1 MLEQT
6 DPLTSL
12 IKESTPYSKPRKRDD
27 ELWKGILED
36 VFDDFLRFFFPNADE
51 LFDLKKK
58 FEFLDK
64 EFNRLFPPEE
74 GVAGVRFVDKLVKVH
89 LKNGEPKFVLIHVE
103 IQGHKGHEDLRARM
117 FRYFYR
123 AKDKHNV
130 SISAFAVLI
139 DDDKNFHPKFYNE
152 EFLGTKVKYEFN
164 TYKVLDQDEQ
174 TLRSNTNPFA
184 VVALVVLM
192 ALKNKNVDDE
202 DLKQI
207 KLDLTKELIKR
218 KVSRAK
224 HIKIMDFL
232 AYYVNFENREMMAKF
247 EQEVELLTG
256 RTTPMGVKEILMD
269 RAKNEGIEKGRA
281 EGRHEEA
288 LEIARKLKIEGLSVE
303 FIAKTTSLTIEE
315 IEAL

>member
-1 MLEQT
+1 M
-6 DPLTSL
+6 
-12 IKESTPYSKPRKRDD
+12 
-27 ELWKGILED
+27 
-36 VFDDFLRFFFPNADE
+36 
-51 LFDLKKK
+51 
-58 FEFLDK
+58 
-64 EFNRLFPPEE
+64 
-74 GVAGVRFVDKLVKVH
+74 
-89 LKNGEPKFVLIHVE
+89 
-103 IQGHKGHEDLRARM
+103 
-117 FRYFYR
+117 
-123 AKDKHNV
+123 
-130 SISAFAVLI
+130 
-139 DDDKNFHPKFYNE
+139 
-152 EFLGTKVKYEFN
+152 
-164 TYKVLDQDEQ
+164 DQDEQ
-174 TLRSNTNPFA
+174 TLRSNANPFA

-281 EGRHEEA
+281 EGEAIGRHEEA
-288 LEIARKLKIEGLSVE
+288 LEIACKLKIEGLSIE

>member
-1 MLEQT
+1 
-6 DPLTSL
+6 
-12 IKESTPYSKPRKRDD
+12 
-27 ELWKGILED
+27 
-36 VFDDFLRFFFPNADE
+36 
-51 LFDLKKK
+51 
-58 FEFLDK
+58 
-64 EFNRLFPPEE
+64 
-74 GVAGVRFVDKLVKVH
+74 
-89 LKNGEPKFVLIHVE
+89 
-103 IQGHKGHEDLRARM
+103 
-117 FRYFYR
+117 
-123 AKDKHNV
+123 
-130 SISAFAVLI
+130 
-139 DDDKNFHPKFYNE
+139 
-152 EFLGTKVKYEFN
+152 
-164 TYKVLDQDEQ
+164 LDQDEQ
-174 TLRSNTNPFA
+174 TLRSNANPFA